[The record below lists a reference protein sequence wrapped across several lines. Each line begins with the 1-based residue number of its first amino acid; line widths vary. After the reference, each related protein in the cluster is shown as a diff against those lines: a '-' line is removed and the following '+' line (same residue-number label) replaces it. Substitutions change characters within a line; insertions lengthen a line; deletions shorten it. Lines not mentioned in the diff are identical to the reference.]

1 MVEAKLYAPKHPRYG
16 IYTPIWYSYTMRV
29 RIDPAG
35 RIVLPKP
42 FRRLVGLEHG
52 GEVEVTLEGT
62 TLRLDPTAVSRR
74 EIEVVDG
81 WPVLTVLG
89 SGSISDADV
98 QSLRD
103 EQR

>member
-1 MVEAKLYAPKHPRYG
+1 
-16 IYTPIWYSYTMRV
+16 MRV
-29 RIDPAG
+29 RIDQAG
-35 RIVLPKP
+35 RLVLPKP
-42 FRRLVGLEHG
+42 FRRLVGLEDG
-52 GEVEVTLEGT
+52 GEVEITLDGT
-62 TLRLDPTAVSRR
+62 TLRLDPTVTSRR

-89 SGSISDADV
+89 GGSISDADV